1 MTSEFLA
8 YIVWMCTSYLPH
20 KYLRAGGTVGLWAY
34 APSPLLDPILEQP
47 EMKHFPSKVF
57 LTTETQQAVLSI
69 YALSFYRSQNV
80 LCRSK
85 FSVSVQKFIYIL
97 CQSQTFCARPKDDL
111 HSVKLFFVLAQKF
124 LKRH

>member
-1 MTSEFLA
+1 MADVLKTFLIRIFRNSPISKNTSALTVTSEFLA

-69 YALSFYRSQNV
+69 
-80 LCRSK
+80 
-85 FSVSVQKFIYIL
+85 
-97 CQSQTFCARPKDDL
+97 
-111 HSVKLFFVLAQKF
+111 
-124 LKRH
+124 